1 MSAVTSDLESR
12 GLGYRLRY
20 LSGGVSAAQRLVGG
34 KVIPERA
41 GYYLGHRMVEA
52 FAADRG
58 IARALRADAT
68 DITDYEAHSQGIQT
82 A

>member
-1 MSAVTSDLESR
+1 
-12 GLGYRLRY
+12 
-20 LSGGVSAAQRLVGG
+20 LVAG

-58 IARALRADAT
+58 IAQALRADA
-68 DITDYEAHSQGIQT
+68 DECVEYDERARGIQT